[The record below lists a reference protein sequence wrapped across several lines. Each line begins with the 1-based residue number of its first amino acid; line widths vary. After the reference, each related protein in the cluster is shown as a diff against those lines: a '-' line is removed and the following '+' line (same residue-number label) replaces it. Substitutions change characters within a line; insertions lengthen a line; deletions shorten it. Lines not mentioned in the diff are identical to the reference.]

1 MKIRN
6 DLKKF
11 EQLGIQLGVLSQ
23 AGLFIEHHGFTF
35 HLGVDCIPPSVN
47 NSDNLSDI
55 YNAMKDVVQSWDA
68 HRTGQNYMV
77 LRYCPEWEDDWVQ
90 AIQWLMPEDTTISV
104 FDGYS
109 EEEME

>member
-1 MKIRN
+1 MKKTN
-6 DLKKF
+6 DL
-11 EQLGIQLGVLSQ
+11 LAQ
-23 AGLFIEHHGFTF
+23 AGVFIEHHGFTF
-35 HLGVDCIPPSVN
+35 YLHVDCIPPSVN
-47 NSDNLSDI
+47 DFDNLSDI